1 MSIAD
6 LRAPHV
12 DLVSRKL
19 RLALQALQQIAARPA
34 GAANGESTDSM
45 ARRVE
50 AQTAIRRIGE
60 LR

>member
-1 MSIAD
+1 MNGHV
-6 LRAPHV
+6 PHV

-19 RLALQALQQIAARPA
+19 RLALKALEVIAERPA

-45 ARRVE
+45 VRRVA
-50 AQTAIRRIGE
+50 AQAAIRQIGE